1 LYKEV
6 ELTIQDLSIT
16 IDRKLNKIQRTTN
29 DIKTYVLQLL
39 KDNIKND
46 KNKQ

>member
-6 ELTIQDLSIT
+6 EPTIQDLSIT

-39 KDNIKND
+39 KNNIKNGR
-46 KNKQ
+46 NK